1 MNDPWPDFV
10 AYLRRRH
17 APHVVASAMSDR
29 ARKLK
34 QASYY
39 IRPLHD
45 DPYLVGKIWDSCWK
59 SHDQLLGL
67 IAGPL
72 AEC

>member
-1 MNDPWPDFV
+1 MNDPWSDFV
-10 AYLRRRH
+10 AYLRRSSE
-17 APHVVASAMSDR
+17 PHLIASAMSDR
-29 ARKLK
+29 ARRLK

-39 IRPLHD
+39 IRPLQTAQ
-45 DPYLVGKIWDSCWK
+45 PLVDAMCDSCWE

-72 AEC
+72 ADC